1 MRRKQ
6 ILSTDSEAGL
16 KSSEMSAEFT
26 GGYQQVQP
34 FLKPRRLQSR
44 CQKAAT
50 AVVKSTSDGKWG

>member
-1 MRRKQ
+1 MDARRTARLTPSDQEVAMRRKQ

-34 FLKPRRLQSR
+34 FLKPRRL
-44 CQKAAT
+44 
-50 AVVKSTSDGKWG
+50 